1 VDKLENVFVLP
12 HVWRKLLV
20 AGEMKENDLRN
31 F

>member
-20 AGEMKENDLRN
+20 ASEMKK
-31 F
+31 